1 MAKPD
6 PFTLE
11 VIRNYLYSTTQEM
24 IETTVRTAYSPTFA
38 EGHDFS
44 CALFD
49 RFGRMVNQSRG
60 IGVHLGSLV
69 GAMQALVTKFPK
81 PDPGDVF
88 ITNDP
93 YLATHQPDVVVARP
107 IFVGKMHLGYAVN
120 IGHWTDIG
128 GMTPGGCA
136 GTSTHVVQDGVIIP
150 LCRLFARGKLVE
162 ATRDFILSNVRLPDD
177 DWGDLM
183 SQIAATAMAEVR
195 LRSLADRYGI
205 KDVLA
210 GMEAAIAYSRARFQA
225 KMSEIADGTYRAT
238 DYIEDDGITD
248 RSYPIKVAI
257 RKTKDKFVV
266 DFTGSAEQAPTPI
279 NASITSSRAAAFT
292 GIIALVDPTIP
303 VNAGIF
309 DLIEVIAPEKTIT
322 NAKWPAPVFG
332 CTFEIAKRIP
342 ETILKAI
349 ATKMPERVAAASF
362 GSGNNLSARFVDP
375 ATNEESL
382 WYVFYEGGQGAS
394 AAGDGNDA
402 VYFWG
407 GTALNQPVEVWEH
420 RYAVLVERY
429 ALRENSGGAGRFR
442 GGLGTVREI
451 RLLAEHHL
459 SGLADRHRIRPW
471 GIDGGG
477 ESAANKWSVRRN
489 GETVELAEAYHL
501 KSPSKFYNIPLRRDD
516 VLIIETGGGGGYGD
530 PVERDRDA
538 VRRDEALGYCR
549 PRTPERAK
557 VAAK

>member
-6 PFTLE
+6 PFTMQ
-11 VIRNYLYSTTQEM
+11 VIRNYLYATTQEM

-44 CALFD
+44 CAIFD
-49 RFGRMVNQSRG
+49 SSGRMVIQSRG

-69 GAMQALVTKFPK
+69 GAMQALVRKFPH
-81 PDPGDVF
+81 PEPGDVF

-107 IFVGKMHLGYAVN
+107 IFHRKTHLGYAVN

-136 GTSTHVVQDGVIIP
+136 GTSTHVVQDGLIIP
-150 LCRLFARGKLVE
+150 LCRLFSRGKLVE

-183 SQIAATAMAEVR
+183 SQIAATATAETR
-195 LRSLADRYGI
+195 LRALAERYGI
-205 KDVLA
+205 KSVLA
-210 GMEAAIAYSRARFQA
+210 GMQAAITYTRTRFRARMDEIPNGSYQA
-225 KMSEIADGTYRAT
+225 L
-238 DYIEDDGITD
+238 DYIEDDGVSD
-248 RSYPIKVAI
+248 RTYPISVSIAKSE
-257 RKTKDKFVV
+257 DKFVV

-279 NASITSSRAAAFT
+279 NASITSTRAAVFT

-309 DLIEVIAPEKTIT
+309 DLVEVRAPERTIT
-322 NAKWPAPVFG
+322 NASWPAPVFG

-342 ETILKAI
+342 ETILKAF
-349 ATKMPERVAAASF
+349 AAKVPRRVAAGSF

-375 ATNEESL
+375 RTGQESL
-382 WYVFYEGGQGAS
+382 WYVFYEGGQGAT
-394 AAGDGNDA
+394 AEHDGNDA

-420 RYAVLVERY
+420 RYPLLIERY
-429 ALRENSGGAGRFR
+429 ALRDDSGGAGRFR
-442 GGLGTVREI
+442 GGLGTVHEI
-451 RLLAEHHL
+451 RLLADHYL
-459 SGLADRHRIRPW
+459 SGLGDRHRIPPW
-471 GIDGGG
+471 GVHGAKDGKP
-477 ESAANKWSVRRN
+477 NRWSIKRD
-489 GETVELAEAYHL
+489 GKTSELATAFHL
-501 KSPSKFYNIPLRRDD
+501 KSPSKFYNIHLCKGDL
-516 VLIIETGGGGGYGD
+516 LIIETGGGGGCGD
-530 PVERDRDA
+530 PSERDTA
-538 VRRDEALGYCR
+538 AARRDQELGYCHDLSHSLAV
-549 PRTPERAK
+549 PAK
-557 VAAK
+557 

>member
-1 MAKPD
+1 LAGKGENVPQPD

-49 RFGRMVNQSRG
+49 SSGRMVIQSRG
-60 IGVHLGSLV
+60 IGVHLGSLA
-69 GAMQALVTKFPK
+69 GAMQALVGKFPK

-107 IFVGKMHLGYAVN
+107 VFAAETHLGYAVN

-136 GTSTHVVQDGVIIP
+136 GTSTHVVQDGLIIP
-150 LCRLFARGKLVE
+150 LCRLFARGELVE
-162 ATRDFILSNVRLPDD
+162 ATRDFILANVRLPED

-183 SQIAATAMAEVR
+183 SQIAAAATAEIR
-195 LRSLADRYGI
+195 LRSLVERYGVEQ
-205 KDVLA
+205 VLA
-210 GMEAAIAYSRARFQA
+210 GMAASIDYSRARFHA
-225 KMSEIADGTYRAT
+225 KMREIPDGTYEAV

-248 RSYPIKVAI
+248 RSYPIKVSI
-257 RKTKDKFVV
+257 RKTQDKFVV
-266 DFTGSAEQAPTPI
+266 DFTGSAAQAPTPI
-279 NASITSSRAAAFT
+279 NASITSTRAAAFT

-309 DLIEVIAPEKTIT
+309 DLIEVVAPEKTIT

-342 ETILKAI
+342 ETILKAM
-349 ATKMPERVAAASF
+349 AAEMPERAAAASF

-375 ATNEESL
+375 RTQEESL
-382 WYVFYEGGQGAS
+382 WYVFYEGGQGAT

-407 GTALNQPVEVWEH
+407 GTALNQPVEIWEH
-420 RYAVLVERY
+420 RYPVRVERY
-429 ALRENSGGAGRFR
+429 ALRENSAGGGRFR

-451 RLLAEHHL
+451 RLLADHHL
-459 SGLADRHRIRPW
+459 SGLADRHRIQPW
-471 GIDGGG
+471 GIEGG
-477 ESAANKWSVRRN
+477 EPAATNRWSVRRD
-489 GETVELAEAYHL
+489 GETVELAEAFQL
-501 KSPSKFYNIPLRRDD
+501 KSPSKFYNIPLRAGDT
-516 VLIIETGGGGGYGD
+516 LIIETAGGGGYGD
-530 PVERDRDA
+530 AAERDREA
-538 VRRDEALGYCR
+538 VHRDETLGYCKA
-549 PRTPERAK
+549 EA
-557 VAAK
+557 